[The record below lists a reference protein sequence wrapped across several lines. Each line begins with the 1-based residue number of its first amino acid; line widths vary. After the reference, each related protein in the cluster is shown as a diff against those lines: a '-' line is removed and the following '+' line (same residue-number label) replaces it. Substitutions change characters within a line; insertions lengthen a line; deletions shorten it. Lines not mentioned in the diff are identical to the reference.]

1 MSVTLED
8 EDFETIKQA
17 LKVADELC
25 THVISG
31 HRGGQVK
38 ALEFARV
45 LNELKKRKIVT
56 NK

>member
-8 EDFETIKQA
+8 EDFETIREA

-25 THVISG
+25 TNVISG

-45 LNELKKRKIVT
+45 LNELKRRKIVT